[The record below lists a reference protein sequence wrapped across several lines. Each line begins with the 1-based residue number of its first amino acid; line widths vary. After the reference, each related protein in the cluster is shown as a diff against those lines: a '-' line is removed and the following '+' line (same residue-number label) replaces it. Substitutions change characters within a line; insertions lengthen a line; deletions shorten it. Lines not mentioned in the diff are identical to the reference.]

1 MRRDINLLYS
11 LTQSTKKK
19 NSSNLLVI
27 IIVAVVAIVAL
38 MVFLFVDAKMEVSD
52 NQGLLNDLEDKLTQ
66 TGQLTSLQ
74 NKYNE
79 LKAAYEG
86 DIAEVI
92 AEVFPGQYAVVG
104 AKLSD
109 KLFDVLLLV
118 DDEAT
123 DPDLDVDDVNDNVFD
138 VDISSISV
146 SGTTITLN
154 CTVESYIAAWDYA
167 DYLAGNRIP
176 GREALDELIDLN
188 AKFFNG
194 VEENYPGLPT
204 IPEPSVDEETG
215 EETPGTI
222 SFTLRFGVDWEA
234 LAEEAL
240 AQ

>member
-92 AEVFPGQYAVVG
+92 A
-104 AKLSD
+104 
-109 KLFDVLLLV
+109 
-118 DDEAT
+118 
-123 DPDLDVDDVNDNVFD
+123 
-138 VDISSISV
+138 
-146 SGTTITLN
+146 
-154 CTVESYIAAWDYA
+154 
-167 DYLAGNRIP
+167 
-176 GREALDELIDLN
+176 
-188 AKFFNG
+188 
-194 VEENYPGLPT
+194 
-204 IPEPSVDEETG
+204 
-215 EETPGTI
+215 
-222 SFTLRFGVDWEA
+222 
-234 LAEEAL
+234 
-240 AQ
+240 